1 MKVKP
6 GSLIVALSLM
16 VAQNSFGQTLFTYGK
31 YPVTKNEFVTAFNK
45 NNVGGTRDEKAFRN
59 YLELYTRYKLKVR
72 AAYDQKLDTLSSQKA
87 ELDNFRTQV
96 AGNYLVDDEAIQ
108 ALVDQA
114 FERSQKDIHLAH
126 IFIRF
131 NSPADTADAYKLATA
146 AYKELQSGKD
156 FGTVAGTYSNDPGVA
171 ANKGDAGYITVF
183 TLPYNL
189 ENLAYSLKPGSF
201 SKPLKGKQGY
211 HIFKNLG
218 ERKAVGEISVAQI
231 LLSIPTV
238 STSEQKSKA
247 QFTIDSVYA
256 AAALGASFD
265 SLALQYSNDNQSYKV
280 GGQLPEFGVGRY
292 DPFFEEKAFSLSRN
306 GEITKPFVT
315 AYGYHILKR
324 IAAHPVPDTKTP
336 AYMAELKQRVASD
349 TRMQEASKSMMQKI
363 LVRIGYKRAPV
374 NKAHLWA
381 YADSVLKSANLPSYA
396 DLNSKTVLFS
406 FDKRKYTLNE
416 WKNYLQA
423 IRNVGELVNGKSK
436 EELLQSYVD
445 ASAEQYYRSNLERYN
460 NAFAHQLDEFKSGNL
475 LFECMQRNVWTKA
488 NDDTAGLRKYYNN
501 NYNRYWWQPGADAV
515 FFSGSDEKTIS
526 ELYKKIDT
534 DKSNWRSIAKEY
546 ENIVQADSGRFEY
559 NQFPISGADKL
570 GEGFVTAPVKN
581 ASDNSYTF
589 LYLIKKHTTKEHRNF
604 DDARGFALND
614 YQNYLEEEWIISLKK
629 KYPVKVN
636 EVVLQSLWK
645 EK

>member
-1 MKVKP
+1 MKVTP

-16 VAQNSFGQTLFTYGK
+16 AAQNSFGQTLFTYGK
-31 YPVTKNEFVTAFNK
+31 YPVTKSEFLTAFNK

-59 YLELYTRYKLKVR
+59 YLELYTRYKLKVQ
-72 AAYDQKLDTLSSQKA
+72 AAYDQKLDTLSTQKA
-87 ELDNFRTQV
+87 ELENFRTQV
-96 AGNYLVDDEAIQ
+96 AGNYLVDDEAVQ
-108 ALVDQA
+108 ALVDEA

-126 IFIRF
+126 IFIHF
-131 NSPADTADAYKLATA
+131 NNATDTADAYRLATA

-156 FGTVAGTYSNDPGVA
+156 FGAVAATYSNDPGVA
-171 ANKGDAGYITVF
+171 TNKGDAGYITVF

-189 ENLAYSLKPGSF
+189 ENLAYSTKPGSF

-231 LLSIPTV
+231 LLTYPPRATP
-238 STSEQKSKA
+238 EQQSKI
-247 QFTIDSVYA
+247 QFTIDSIYSA
-256 AAALGASFD
+256 AATGASFD
-265 SLALQYSNDNQSYKV
+265 SLALQYSKDNQSYKS
-280 GGQLPEFGVGRY
+280 GGQLPEFGVGKY
-292 DPFFEEKAFSLSRN
+292 DPFFEEKAFSLTRN
-306 GEITKPFVT
+306 GEISKPFVT
-315 AYGYHILKR
+315 SYGYHILKR
-324 IAAHPVPDTKTP
+324 IAVHPVPATKDP
-336 AYMAELKQRVASD
+336 AYMAVLKQRVASD
-349 TRMQEASKSMMQKI
+349 TRMQVAAKSMMQKI
-363 LVRIGYKRAPV
+363 LARVGYKRAPF
-374 NKAHLWA
+374 NKTHLWA
-381 YADSVLKSANLPSYA
+381 YADSVLKGTSLPQYT
-396 DLNSKTVLFS
+396 DLNSKTGLFS
-406 FDKRKYTLNE
+406 FDKRKYALND

-423 IRNVGELVNGKSK
+423 IKNVGELVNGKSK
-436 EELLQSYVD
+436 EELLQSYVE

-460 NAFAHQLDEFKSGNL
+460 NAFAHQLEEFKNGNL
-475 LFECMQRNVWTKA
+475 LFECMQRNVWAKA
-488 NDDTAGLRKYYNN
+488 NDDTAGLRKYYTN

-515 FFSGSDEKTIS
+515 FFSSSDPKTIG
-526 ELYKKIDT
+526 ELYKKIDA

-559 NQFPISGADKL
+559 NQFPINSADKL

-589 LYLIKKHTTKEHRNF
+589 LYLIKKHNTKEHRSF

-636 EVVLQSLWK
+636 QAVLTTLWK
-645 EK
+645 